1 MHFLIVV
8 PMPFNA
14 GPVSPCALQKGRSSK
29 KGLYSSGEPPVHHLN
44 DVSLPGTAA
53 KAKQYLPFFQRGR
66 HNAVVEFV
74 LSGSRLKVRAAQARL
89 LQSMVCTAACCTKRC
104 RLGCASLTVLLWQF
118 RSAAATQKVRQ

>member
-1 MHFLIVV
+1 MCPAQCWTGHLCV
-8 PMPFNA
+8 
-14 GPVSPCALQKGRSSK
+14 LQKGRSNK

-74 LSGSRLKVRAAQARL
+74 LSGSRLKVRAGHACL
-89 LQSMVCTAACCTKRC
+89 LQGISCAAAICTNRC
-104 RLGCASLTVLLWQF
+104 RLGCAILTVLL
-118 RSAAATQKVRQ
+118 

>member
-1 MHFLIVV
+1 MAGRWLHFLAVI
-8 PMPFNA
+8 PMAFNA
-14 GPVSPCALQKGRSSK
+14 EPVSPCALQKGRSSK

-74 LSGSRLKVRAAQARL
+74 LSGSRLKVRAGHGRP
-89 LQSMVCTAACCTKRC
+89 LQSMLCAAACCTTALQ
-104 RLGCASLTVLLWQF
+104 LGCDCLTVLL
-118 RSAAATQKVRQ
+118 